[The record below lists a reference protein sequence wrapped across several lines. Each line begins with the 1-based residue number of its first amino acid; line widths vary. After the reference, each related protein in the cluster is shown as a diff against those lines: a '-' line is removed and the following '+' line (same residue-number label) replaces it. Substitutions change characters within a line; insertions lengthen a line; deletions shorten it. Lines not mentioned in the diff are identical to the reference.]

1 MWFVQRTWFSCFQCA
16 KIQKRI
22 ILRKMTEKIII
33 FATINQSA
41 MSEKEKKINDEEKTI
56 PRPEGYTI
64 VKYAF
69 GWVLFI
75 SMLFSLVISAVFI
88 VAFND
93 YFCETDAWLVWIML
107 LVIYALF
114 FVIGFKITV
123 VKVNLK
129 ISDEGLEQ
137 TRLSGSRF
145 YPKHRLIKWED
156 MKCFHPYGRT
166 RSQAFQISVRDG
178 MNFRICV
185 PETALFVKQKGNKDA
200 FKEFRTV
207 FWETAPDHNVHV
219 AFFAI
224 T

>member
-1 MWFVQRTWFSCFQCA
+1 
-16 KIQKRI
+16 
-22 ILRKMTEKIII
+22 MTEKIVI
-33 FATINQSA
+33 FAIVKQSA
-41 MSEKEKKINDEEKTI
+41 MSEEEKKTDDEGKTI
-56 PRPEGYTI
+56 PNPEGYTI
-64 VKYAF
+64 VKYAG

-75 SMLFSLVISAVFI
+75 SAFVGMVFSIFIIEVFKNYYNG
-88 VAFND
+88 ASD
-93 YFCETDAWLVWIML
+93 WLLWV
-107 LVIYALF
+107 LF
-114 FVIGFKITV
+114 FVICALLWIIGFKITV

-145 YPKHRLIKWED
+145 YPEHRLIKWED

>member
-1 MWFVQRTWFSCFQCA
+1 
-16 KIQKRI
+16 
-22 ILRKMTEKIII
+22 
-33 FATINQSA
+33 

-93 YFCETDAWLVWIML
+93 YFSETDAWLVWIML

-145 YPKHRLIKWED
+145 YPEHRLIKWED

-185 PETALFVKQKGNKDA
+185 PETALFVKQKDNKDA

-207 FWETAPDHNVHV
+207 FWEMAPDHNVHV

>member
-1 MWFVQRTWFSCFQCA
+1 
-16 KIQKRI
+16 
-22 ILRKMTEKIII
+22 
-33 FATINQSA
+33 

-93 YFCETDAWLVWIML
+93 YFSETDAWLVWIML

-145 YPKHRLIKWED
+145 YPEHRLIKWED
-156 MKCFHPYGRT
+156 MKCFHPYGKRNGC
-166 RSQAFQISVRDG
+166 QNFYISVRNN
-178 MNFRICV
+178 MNFRISV
-185 PETALFVKQKGNKDA
+185 PVLALSKWRKDNSDI
-200 FKEFRTV
+200 FEEFRTV
-207 FWETAPDHNVHV
+207 FWEMAPDHNVHV